1 MAMTQHF
8 LYLATGSHHCVAAT
22 TPGSISKAR
31 MALLTYDELLIEE
44 QIESSTMEHIVQN
57 SDLLNLSF
65 KLDRW
70 ELLANSLELE
80 SSDVESIRSCGNM
93 EEQRLKMLQL
103 WKQRNV
109 RATYEVLTRAM
120 LRIRR
125 TDLAVIVA
133 KMVSSRA
140 SSDDQKSTAVTD
152 CTRSARSSLSTSNEN
167 TSHPLAS
174 SSEIIPL
181 GPLAPRFPV
190 HTCYSSGFVIAPST
204 CLSWDI
210 GTTIQELEGDF
221 HKLLI
226 QIEHILEENGIKSC
240 ALVSRFRC
248 LPESVKRQH
257 QTDRKYTRTRRR
269 ILNSETIRELF
280 DNLTE
285 LKNWNFMM
293 PETLYEILRDVD
305 IEEIHKKVQNYR
317 DKLSAFK
324 ASTKLKDLIGISFMV
339 PDYCIRLTMKVEG
352 WEGKTIEEAERAACN
367 TLRCYVMPPGHD
379 HPIRL
384 GYEKVRGGCVELTYI
399 LLESMNL
406 RASTCTKHEGVIT
419 IELDDNILYSD
430 DHHQLKVIDSVESVI
445 IFSIV
450 RDIQSDP

>member
-1 MAMTQHF
+1 
-8 LYLATGSHHCVAAT
+8 
-22 TPGSISKAR
+22 
-31 MALLTYDELLIEE
+31 MALLTYDELLIKE
-44 QIESSTMEHIVQN
+44 QIESSTMEQIIQN
-57 SDLLNLSF
+57 SELVDLSF

-70 ELLANSLELE
+70 EVLAYALDFE
-80 SSDVESIRSCGNM
+80 SSDIENIRSCGNM
-93 EEQRLKMLQL
+93 VEQRLNMLQR

-125 TDLAVIVA
+125 ADLAVVVA
-133 KMVSSRA
+133 KMASSRA
-140 SSDDQKSTAVTD
+140 SSNDQKSTVTD
-152 CTRSARSSLSTSNEN
+152 CTRSSLR

-174 SSEIIPL
+174 SNEIIPL
-181 GPLAPRFPV
+181 GPLAPKFPV
-190 HTCYSSGFVIAPST
+190 HTCYSSGFVIAPSA

-210 GTTIQELEGDF
+210 RTTIHELEGDF
-221 HKLLI
+221 HELLI
-226 QIEHILEENGIKSC
+226 QIERILEENGIKSC

-269 ILNSETIRELF
+269 ILNSVTIRELF

-293 PETLYEILRDVD
+293 PETLYEILRDVH
-305 IEEIHKKVQNYR
+305 IEDIHKKVQDYR

-352 WEGKTIEEAERAACN
+352 WENKTIDEAERAACN
-367 TLRCYVMPPGHD
+367 TLRCYAMPPG

-384 GYEKVRGGCVELTYI
+384 GYEKVSGGCVELTYI

-406 RASTCTKHEGVIT
+406 QAAMCTKHEGVVT

-430 DHHQLKVIDSVESVI
+430 DHHQLKVFDSVKSVT
-445 IFSIV
+445 IFSIISHFDV
-450 RDIQSDP
+450 AI